1 MSAAIHAS
9 AVLVGERGV
18 LIRGVSGAG
27 KSLMALALVG
37 RVRREGG
44 FAALIADDRV
54 WLDVASDRL
63 IARGAPNLAGLCE
76 RRCEGLVE
84 IPHEARAVLRLVV
97 DLPERGVAPPRM
109 PDASDLYVT
118 LSGIVLP
125 RLRLDLSPGVD
136 DGVSAVLSALPRIEG
151 AMWRKNVSEETIFA

>member
-1 MSAAIHAS
+1 MSEAVHAS

-63 IARGAPNLAGLCE
+63 IARGAP
-76 RRCEGLVE
+76 
-84 IPHEARAVLRLVV
+84 I
-97 DLPERGVAPPRM
+97 
-109 PDASDLYVT
+109 
-118 LSGIVLP
+118 
-125 RLRLDLSPGVD
+125 SPGCA
-136 DGVSAVLSALPRIEG
+136 SAAARVWSRFRTKRAPSCASSSIYPSAASRRLACRTRPIY
-151 AMWRKNVSEETIFA
+151 M

>member
-1 MSAAIHAS
+1 
-9 AVLVGERGV
+9 
-18 LIRGVSGAG
+18 
-27 KSLMALALVG
+27 
-37 RVRREGG
+37 
-44 FAALIADDRV
+44 
-54 WLDVASDRL
+54 
-63 IARGAPNLAGLCE
+63 
-76 RRCEGLVE
+76 
-84 IPHEARAVLRLVV
+84 
-97 DLPERGVAPPRM
+97 M